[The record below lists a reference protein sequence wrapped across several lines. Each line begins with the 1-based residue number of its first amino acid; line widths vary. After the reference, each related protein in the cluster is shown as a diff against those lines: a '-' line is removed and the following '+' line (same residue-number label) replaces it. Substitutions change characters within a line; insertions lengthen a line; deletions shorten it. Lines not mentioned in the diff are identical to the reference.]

1 MERVSMQPLFS
12 CLKLTLKSDILF
24 ETNNMSGTTTK
35 SGTLHQNVVRT
46 SLSSRTQ
53 AHKFCAFI
61 LCFVLKVKQC
71 VLDLVCQADLVR
83 MFTSVGGQHEK

>member
-12 CLKLTLKSDILF
+12 CLKPTLKSDILF
-24 ETNNMSGTTTK
+24 VATK

-46 SLSSRTQ
+46 SLSSQTQ

-61 LCFVLKVKQC
+61 LCFVVKVKQC
-71 VLDLVCQADLVR
+71 VPDLVPSRPCAHVYASLR
-83 MFTSVGGQHEK
+83 TA